1 MIVTS
6 TAEVKEAIG
15 VNKNISWDSLSP
27 HMKMVEDTI
36 AVDMLGKDLYDIIEA
51 NSSLTPYQAKLRG
64 YMQTIISAFGMYY
77 AAPQLNMSMSDI
89 GLTEHRSVDG
99 SASPV
104 QLWRFNDV
112 RSSMFF
118 AGDTYRDLAYKYMQD
133 NQDEFTEWV
142 ASDSYT
148 IYNKLFVRSNKDLH
162 QALGKGERV
171 GTYLT
176 LVPFLEIAQQK
187 YLNAIL
193 CNGLYADLLEKQKTN
208 DTLTT
213 YEAQAIYYAKAAS
226 AWFSLAEALPTI
238 KVLMISGTMVTSMPA
253 ESSKVVAPISD
264 TEKNII
270 CQDAMNK
277 GNLFLATL
285 KKYLYD
291 NVSEFPLYEEST
303 CYQAMQSAQGKT
315 FKVRKSAHSLGF
327 N

>member
-15 VNKNISWDSLSP
+15 VNKTFSWDSLSP
-27 HMKMVEDTI
+27 HIKMVEDTI
-36 AVDMLGKDLYDIIEA
+36 AVDMLGQVLYDIIEA
-51 NSSLTPYQAKLRG
+51 NSSLTTYQEKLRG

-77 AAPQLNMSMSDI
+77 AAPQLNMSMSDF
-89 GLTEHRSVDG
+89 GFMEHRSSDG
-99 SASPV
+99 TASPV
-104 QLWRFNDV
+104 QLWRYNDV
-112 RSSMFF
+112 RVSMFF
-118 AGDTYRDLAYKYMQD
+118 AGDTYRDLAYKYMQE
-133 NQDEFTEWV
+133 NQSEFSEWV
-142 ASDSYT
+142 SSDSYT

-187 YLNAIL
+187 YLNAVF
-193 CNGLYADLLEKQKTN
+193 CNGLYADLLAKQKTN
-208 DTLTT
+208 DTLTA
-213 YEAQAIYYAKAAS
+213 YEAQAIYFAKSAS
-226 AWFSLAEALPTI
+226 AWFSLAEALPSI
-238 KVLMISGTMVTSMPA
+238 RVLMISGTMVTSMPA
-253 ESSKVVAPISD
+253 ESSKVVSPISD
-264 TEKNII
+264 TEKNVI

-291 NVSEFPLYEEST
+291 NASQFPLYEEST
-303 CYQAMQSAQGKT
+303 CYQKMQAAQGKT
-315 FKVRKSAHSLGF
+315 FKVRKGSHSLGF